1 MTTKKSGHRPAG
13 KHPSPSER
21 QKEMDFIYL
30 SEKEIHRWEEKDGSR
45 RTSKNKK
52 RALYISK
59 GFWTTRLLIL
69 GRLLIIAIILS

>member
-1 MTTKKSGHRPAG
+1 MTNKKSGHHPAG

-30 SEKEIHRWEEKDGSR
+30 FEKETQRWEEKDGSS
-45 RTSKNKK
+45 RTRKNKK

-59 GFWTTRLLIL
+59 GFWTILLLIL